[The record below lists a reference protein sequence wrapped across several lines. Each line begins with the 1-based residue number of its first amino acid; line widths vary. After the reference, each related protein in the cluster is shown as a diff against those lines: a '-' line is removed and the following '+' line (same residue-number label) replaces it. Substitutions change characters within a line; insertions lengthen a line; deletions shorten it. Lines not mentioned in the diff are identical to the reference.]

1 MRIVLKRWGRVY
13 LSFWRIHSAAGAT
26 PARDQNEIK
35 AEFEEIRQQLVS
47 TILGLSFLITR
58 LSLLENSTLGCGARA
73 CQRAG
78 QCPRLSSLFSHL
90 LADTLRKSGVI
101 HTCTVGERGFRL
113 NSRADALQHAPD
125 LEHSIAVAQVFG
137 RRE

>member
-73 CQRAG
+73 CQRDIAA
-78 QCPRLSSLFSHL
+78 SLCRFWKRGCQEEP
-90 LADTLRKSGVI
+90 DGSG
-101 HTCTVGERGFRL
+101 
-113 NSRADALQHAPD
+113 
-125 LEHSIAVAQVFG
+125 AVFEAQFIV
-137 RRE
+137 